1 MPETKKSNNVKLT
14 PMLKQF
20 TNIKEKHPDKII
32 LFRMGDFYETFFED
46 AEKAARIL
54 GITLTSRNK
63 KDENAIPLAGFPYH
77 SLKNYLDRLI
87 KSGEKVVICEQ
98 LEDPKK
104 AVGLVKRDIV
114 EIITPGAIID
124 EHLIELKEHNFL
136 AALYI
141 PEKNPRIGYATL
153 DISTGDFNFTEFHC
167 DQLKNE
173 ILRTKPRE
181 IIVRDEVTLNR
192 LKEMRLEYNPLLT
205 LFDSY
210 YFEPVEAKELL
221 KKEFA
226 TITLEGFAPSSR
238 NSGLTAAGAALAYV
252 RNLKNDDLK
261 HINSLRYYSLENYM
275 QIDEISRHNL
285 ELLKS
290 IRYSTRQGSLISIID
305 QTKTAM
311 GSRLLTDW
319 LLRPLLDIEEIEKRL
334 DAVQQFKEEIIKTTE
349 IRDLLKNIGDLSRL
363 LSKIGTLRINP
374 REMIALKNYIESA
387 TIIKEILQDFSD
399 PYVITIREGI
409 DDYSSITGLI
419 ENSIVD
425 LPPVQITG
433 GGILQDGVNPELD
446 ELREMSREGKGW
458 IARLEDSER
467 KKTGIPSLKVGYNK
481 VFGYYLEVTNT
492 HKSKVPEYYICKQ
505 TLVNSERYISPQLKE
520 YEAKVLGAEE
530 RIKSLEYELFQEIR
544 EKLLLQLP
552 LIKQYVEKIALLD
565 TLTSFAHLAHYNNYT
580 RPSFNREG
588 IMEIRD
594 SRHPVIEKLLAEEKF
609 IPNDVTLDNEENKI
623 ILITG
628 PNMAGKS
635 TYLRQV
641 GLQAI
646 LAQMGSFI
654 PAGSA
659 NMPLF
664 DKIFT
669 RVGASDNLAMGQS
682 TFLVEMIE
690 TANILNTATPQ
701 SLILLDEIGRGTST
715 FDGLSLAWAIVEYIS
730 NQKKINAKTL
740 FATHYHELTDL
751 EEILPGVKNYN
762 IAVREWNEEMIFIRK
777 IERGGADKSY
787 GIQVAKLAGI
797 PDKVI
802 KRAKQILHNLEQQEL
817 SPQGLT
823 ATVKRELKRAT
834 DQIDIFEVL
843 MQENDKTESI
853 LQEIR
858 NIDLNNLTPL
868 EAMQYLKE
876 LQEKLESE

>member
-1 MPETKKSNNVKLT
+1 MPEPQQLSSIKLT

-20 TNIKEKHPDKII
+20 NNIKQKHPDKII

-46 AEKAARIL
+46 AEKAAKIL
-54 GITLTSRNK
+54 GITLTARNK
-63 KDENAIPLAGFPYH
+63 KDENPIPLAGFPYH
-77 SLKNYLDRLI
+77 SLKTYLEKLI
-87 KSGEKVVICEQ
+87 RSGEKVVICEQ

-124 EHLIELKEHNFL
+124 ENMIDVKEHNYL
-136 AALYI
+136 TAIYI
-141 PEKNPRIGYATL
+141 PEKNPRIGLSCL
-153 DISTGDFNFTEFHC
+153 DISTGDFIYTEFLPN
-167 DQLKNE
+167 QLKNE
-173 ILRTKPRE
+173 ILRVRPKE
-181 IIVRDEVTLNR
+181 IIVKDEETANQIR
-192 LKEMRLEYNPLLT
+192 QLKLEISPLIT
-205 LFDSY
+205 VFDSY
-210 YFEPVEAKELL
+210 YFEPAEAKEIL
-221 KKEFA
+221 KKQFS
-226 TITLEGFAPSSR
+226 TITLEGFGSSAK
-238 NSGLTAAGAALAYV
+238 SPGLTAAGAALAYV
-252 RNLKNDDLK
+252 RSLKSDDLK
-261 HINSLRYYSLENYM
+261 HINSLRYYSLDNYM

-290 IRYSTRQGSLISIID
+290 IRYATRQGSLISVID
-305 QTKTAM
+305 QTMTAM

-319 LLRPLLDIEEIEKRL
+319 LLRPLLDIQEIEKRL
-334 DAVQQFKEEIIKTTE
+334 DAVQEFKENIIQTEE
-349 IRDLLKNIGDLSRL
+349 IRGLLKNIGDLSRL

-374 REMIALKNYIESA
+374 REMVALKNYLESS
-387 TIIKEILQDFSD
+387 IQLKNILHDFSC
-399 PYVITIREGI
+399 PYIAAIREGI
-409 DDYSSITGLI
+409 EDYSSVIDLI

-425 LPPVQITG
+425 LPPILITG
-433 GGILQDGVNPELD
+433 GGIIQDGINPELD
-446 ELREMSREGKGW
+446 ELRSMSREGKGW
-458 IARLEDSER
+458 IARLEDSEK

-492 HKSKVPEYYICKQ
+492 HKNKVPEYYICKQ
-505 TLVNSERYISPQLKE
+505 TLVNCERYISPQLKE

-544 EKLLLQLP
+544 EKLLFQLP
-552 LIKQYVEKIALLD
+552 LIQQYVDIISQLD
-565 TLTSFAHLAHYNNYT
+565 TLTSLAYLAHYNNYI
-580 RPSFNREG
+580 RPRFNQEG
-588 IMEIRD
+588 ILELKEC
-594 SRHPVIEKLLAEEKF
+594 RHPVIEKLLTEEKF
-609 IPNDVTLDNEENKI
+609 IPNDVSLDDKEFKI

-641 GLQAI
+641 GLLAI
-646 LAQMGSFI
+646 MAQMGSFI
-654 PAGSA
+654 PATSA
-659 NMPLF
+659 NLPIF

-715 FDGLSLAWAIVEYIS
+715 FDGLSLAWAIVEFIAT
-730 NQKKINAKTL
+730 QKRINAKTL

-751 EEILPGVKNYN
+751 EEILPGVKNFN
-762 IAVREWNEEMIFIRK
+762 IAVKEWNEEMIFIRR

-802 KRAKQILHNLEQQEL
+802 KRAKQILHNLEEQEL

-823 ATVKRELKRAT
+823 ATVKRQLKRDT
-834 DQIDIFEVL
+834 GQIDIFEIL
-843 MQENDKTESI
+843 INQTDKNEA
-853 LQEIR
+853 LLEELK
-858 NIDLNNLTPL
+858 NADLNNMTPL
-868 EAMQYLKE
+868 EAHKFLQD
-876 LQEKLESE
+876 LQEKLDN